1 MGDISGP
8 PPSPL
13 RTPPRFCQSCRRSS
27 ELEPDGGGDCA
38 DGVDGVD
45 VGADVGGIGA
55 DIGGEADKRER
66 RLCLSA

>member
-27 ELEPDGGGDCA
+27 ELEPDGGGDC
-38 DGVDGVD
+38 VDGVD

-55 DIGGEADKRER
+55 DIGGEADIRER
-66 RLCLSA
+66 RFCLSA